1 VKQENQSQKTSG
13 IFKSNSAAAGI
24 FLNIVLI
31 MLTVIIVFLTY
42 SLILNIQTAA
52 EQNDSDNGT
61 LKPSKIIQ
69 LEVLNGCGKEGI
81 ADELTS
87 YLRANNFDV
96 VRTGNYRSFDVD
108 YSLIIDRLG
117 NMANAK
123 KVAEALGVS
132 EDHII
137 QQLNEEYFLDVTFII
152 GKDYNNL
159 KQK

>member
-1 VKQENQSQKTSG
+1 VKQKNQSQKSSG
-13 IFKSNSAAAGI
+13 TFNKNSVAAGI

-31 MLTVIIVFLTY
+31 LLSAIIIFLTY
-42 SLILNIQTAA
+42 SLILNIQTVA
-52 EQNDSDNGT
+52 EQNDPDSG
-61 LKPSKIIQ
+61 KIQPSKIIQ

-81 ADELTS
+81 ADKLTS
-87 YLRANNFDV
+87 YLRENDFDV

-123 KVAEALGVS
+123 KVAKALGVS

-159 KQK
+159 NQK